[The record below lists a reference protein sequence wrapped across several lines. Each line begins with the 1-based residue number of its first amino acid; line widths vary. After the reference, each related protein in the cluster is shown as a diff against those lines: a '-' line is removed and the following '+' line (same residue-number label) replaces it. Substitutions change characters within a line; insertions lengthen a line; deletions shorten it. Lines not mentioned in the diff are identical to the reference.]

1 MPRSCS
7 AKYSYV
13 GSKNENISC
22 RQSVRLSG
30 RCKTNDLGIKRTD
43 HINEFR
49 TEKMS
54 YWADTVK
61 KTCFFLKIYLLFETL
76 DANFSEMEN
85 FNFPIFFRAAE

>member
-1 MPRSCS
+1 MSDFL
-7 AKYSYV
+7 AV
-13 GSKNENISC
+13 GLESVGQLMTS

-61 KTCFFLKIYLLFETL
+61 KPAFFLKIYLLFKTL